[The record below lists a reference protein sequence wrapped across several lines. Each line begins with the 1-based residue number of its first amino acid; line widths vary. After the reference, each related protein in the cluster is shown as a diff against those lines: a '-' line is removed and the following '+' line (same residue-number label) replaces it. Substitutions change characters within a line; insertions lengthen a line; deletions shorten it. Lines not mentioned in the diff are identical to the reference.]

1 MDAATEID
9 ELRAALATR
18 DADLAAR
25 DADLAARDDHIA
37 RLEEQLDRVLAQLG
51 RVAELEAELAKLR
64 ELLGRDSSNSNKPP
78 SSDPPGTGAKAPKE
92 KKSEGRRR
100 GGQRGHEGSHRGL
113 LPAERMD
120 AFEDHLPCTCA
131 RCHASLPQT
140 PDPGAKRYPHL
151 DLDRDGV
158 FRTEHRGHRVQCPS
172 CGHKTWAKYDA
183 DKIPGY
189 PFGPGLMSAVVLLTG
204 VYHLSR
210 RGLQR
215 RAGLAPRR
223 AHQRLH
229 RLPIGEHSAARPR
242 DRVRRPFE
250 GRKTFLGWGLFPCQ
264 HMRLC

>member
-1 MDAATEID
+1 MESVAELD

-18 DADLAAR
+18 DAE
-25 DADLAARDDHIA
+25 LAARDDLIA
-37 RLEEQLDRVLAQLG
+37 ELQEKLARVVEL
-51 RVAELEAELAKLR
+51 ELEAELAKLR
-64 ELLGRDSSNSNKPP
+64 ALLGRDSSNSNKPP
-78 SSDPPGTGAKAPKE
+78 SSDPPGSGAKAPK
-92 KKSEGRRR
+92 KPKGRGG
-100 GGQRGHEGSHRGL
+100 GGQRGHSGAHRGL

-223 AHQRLH
+223 AHQCLH
-229 RLPIGEHSAARPR
+229 LLQMGEHSAARPR

>member
-1 MDAATEID
+1 MESVAELD

-18 DADLAAR
+18 DAE
-25 DADLAARDDHIA
+25 LAARDDLIA
-37 RLEEQLDRVLAQLG
+37 ELQEKLA

-64 ELLGRDSSNSNKPP
+64 ALLGRDSSNSNKPP
-78 SSDPPGTGAKAPKE
+78 SSDPPGSGAKAPK
-92 KKSEGRRR
+92 KPKGRGG
-100 GGQRGHEGSHRGL
+100 GGQRGHSGAHRGL